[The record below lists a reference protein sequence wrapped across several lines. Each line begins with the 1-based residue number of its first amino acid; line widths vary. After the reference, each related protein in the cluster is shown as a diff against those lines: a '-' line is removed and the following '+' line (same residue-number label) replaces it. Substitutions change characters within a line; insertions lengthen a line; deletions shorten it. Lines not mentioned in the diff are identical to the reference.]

1 MALCTSRG
9 FCCNSTCGCSCQ
21 LLLLLLL
28 QLLLQAVKLP
38 TASFAGAHCF
48 TSGLCCGC
56 CCKCLL
62 QVICKA
68 LEVWWLLHLARKLLL
83 VYLIPPCLLALQL
96 LCLLRMEFG
105 DSFWVQYI

>member
-1 MALCTSRG
+1 VHQQG
-9 FCCNSTCGCSCQ
+9 
-21 LLLLLLL
+21 LLPTPAAVAAAD

-62 QVICKA
+62 QVSCKA
-68 LEVWWLLHLARKLLL
+68 LEVWWLLHLARKLML
-83 VYLIPPCLLALQL
+83 VYLFSPCLLALQL
-96 LCLLRMEFG
+96 GKLLCMKLCDVCR
-105 DSFWVQYI
+105 VQHI